1 MHIDIVVIRLRDA
14 WGLLRAGHRIQ
25 AAVEKAAAL
34 SVRAKR
40 LVSSNL
46 FLSCPGAPVQVRD
59 RSGEAFALLRK
70 HEMISPEEVREAIM
84 QVVSINFGAKRA
96 EIASA
101 VARLLG
107 ISSTTAG
114 FRLLVDAQIRLLRRR
129 GHITLDSE
137 NVTLQPSA

>member
-1 MHIDIVVIRLRDA
+1 
-14 WGLLRAGHRIQ
+14 
-25 AAVEKAAAL
+25 
-34 SVRAKR
+34 
-40 LVSSNL
+40 
-46 FLSCPGAPVQVRD
+46 
-59 RSGEAFALLRK
+59 
-70 HEMISPEEVREAIM
+70 MISPEEVREAIM